1 MYKFKYL
8 VVGFMMLI
16 GAVVHTG
23 SLASAS
29 KAKCD
34 TKAAKVRCPRA
45 NLYGVNFSGRN
56 LTGANFTN
64 ANLERAVFRNA
75 NLTGADFTGAKLGD
89 AVFAGATLDKAIL
102 RGISYYGD
110 PWKSVKRMR
119 GTLVDGLDFRDL
131 VAVDFSGATL
141 TNVAFTGNFSGSK
154 FVNARFEGRQVA
166 FQPAYRD
173 TSPEKAALAPRDSIG
188 NLNGTDFTGA
198 IFNAKIF
205 MFTAVKG
212 SVGLSVSD
220 LLKNA
225 SWMNFS
231 GMDLIGVDFTV
242 ARPEAGIDLVDV
254 NISNANLNGRW
265 LGGGQGSFGG
275 ASTVSGA
282 SLKGARIGDKPDWSM
297 VAGSP
302 STLEG
307 ATFDSLSSLAG
318 VKWDGVNLSGA
329 NVRGVRSLRNA
340 SIRNSNLNGVAFQ
353 RLNTTEMAGADF
365 TGSTNTSSMVWPRV
379 DGLYTCPSGAP
390 SNKETGC

>member
-16 GAVVHTG
+16 GSVIAMG
-23 SLASAS
+23 SLASAA

-45 NLYGVNFSGRN
+45 NLYGINFSGRN

-89 AVFAGATLDKAIL
+89 AVFAGATLDKAKL

-110 PWKSVKRMR
+110 PWKSVKSMR
-119 GTLVDGLDFRDL
+119 GTLVDGLEFLDL
-131 VAVDFSGATL
+131 GSVDFSGATL

-154 FVNARFEGRQVA
+154 FVNARFEGQQVA
-166 FQPAYRD
+166 FQPVYRD
-173 TSPEKAALAPRDSIG
+173 TSSWKFVPRDSIG

-198 IFNAKIF
+198 IFNAKIL
-205 MFTAVKG
+205 MYTAVKG

-231 GMDLIGVDFTV
+231 GMDLTGVDFTV

-254 NISNANLNGRW
+254 NISNTNLNGRW

-275 ASTVSGA
+275 TSTISGA
-282 SLKGARIGDKPDWSM
+282 SLKGARIGDKPDWST

-307 ATFDSLSSLAG
+307 ATFDPLSSLAG
-318 VKWDGVNLSGA
+318 VKWDRVNLSGA
-329 NVRGVRSLRNA
+329 NVRWVQSLRNA

-353 RLNTTEMAGADF
+353 FRLNTTEMAGADF

-390 SNKETGC
+390 SNKTTGC